1 MLLEDCTLYLN
12 EGEKIGIVGVNGTGK
27 STLLKII
34 AGIEDPDAGVVNK
47 VNGVKI
53 GCLPQNPIFRE
64 NKTVM
69 EQVFMGLTLED
80 REVFEHEAKN
90 ILTKLNITDFNK
102 NVSTLSGGQ
111 RKRVAIASALIQ
123 PCEVLVLD
131 EPTNHIDN
139 DMVIWLENYLTK
151 FSGGILM
158 ITHDRYFLDRVTNRI
173 VEISNS
179 KLYSYQ
185 TNYSKFIELK
195 AEREEMELSSERK
208 QKSLYKNELSWMQ
221 RGARARS
228 TKSKSRIDRF
238 EALSKRKVPQEE
250 QKLNISSVSKRLGKK
265 TLEIK
270 GISKS
275 FDHKQL
281 IKNFDYTLL
290 RDDRIGI
297 IGKNGCGKSTLL
309 KIIVGNLE
317 PDTGDVTLG
326 DTVKIGYFSQECEQM
341 DHSMRVIDYIKS
353 IADNVVTTDGVIT
366 ASQMLERFLFP
377 SHLQWNT
384 ISRLSGGERR
394 RLFLLSVIMG
404 APNIL
409 ILDEPTNDLDIMTL
423 CILEDYLD
431 TFNGAIIVVSHDRY
445 FLDNVVDKIFEFQ
458 DYGKIVGY
466 TGGYSDY
473 CEKKIENEKK
483 NDSMKESK
491 NEKVVSQKG
500 SYKSRERKI
509 KFTFKE
515 EKEFKTIEQEIQ
527 KIENKIEE
535 TKKSMELEASNYSK
549 LGELMNENEKLE
561 RELEDKMN
569 RWLYLNELAQKI
581 KTGG

>member
-34 AGIEDPDAGVVNK
+34 AGIEDPDTGVVTK

-53 GCLPQNPIFRE
+53 GYLPQNPVFRE

-69 EQVFMGLTLED
+69 EQVFMGLTFED

-102 NVSTLSGGQ
+102 DVSTLSGGQ

-208 QKSLYKNELSWMQ
+208 QKSLYKKELSWMQ

-228 TKSKSRIDRF
+228 TKSKSRIERF
-238 EALSKRKVPQEE
+238 EALSKRKMPQEE

-309 KIIVGNLE
+309 KIIVGKLE
-317 PDTGDVTLG
+317 PDNGFVTLG

-341 DHSMRVIDYIKS
+341 DHSLKVIDYIKS

-431 TFNGAIIVVSHDRY
+431 TFNGAVIVVSHDRY

-473 CEKKIENEKK
+473 CEKKIENEKQ

-491 NEKVVSQKG
+491 NEKGVSQKG

>member
-1 MLLEDCTLYLN
+1 MLLDDCTLYLN

-34 AGIEDPDAGVVNK
+34 AGIEDPDTGVVTK

-53 GCLPQNPIFRE
+53 GYLPQNPVFRE

-69 EQVFMGLTLED
+69 EQVFMGLTFED

-102 NVSTLSGGQ
+102 DVSTLSGGQ

-208 QKSLYKNELSWMQ
+208 QKSLYKKELSWMQ

-228 TKSKSRIDRF
+228 TKSKSRIERF
-238 EALSKRKVPQEE
+238 EALSKRKMPQEE

-309 KIIVGNLE
+309 KIIVGKLE
-317 PDTGDVTLG
+317 PDTGVVTLG

-341 DHSMRVIDYIKS
+341 DHSLKVIDYIKS

-431 TFNGAIIVVSHDRY
+431 TFNGAVIVVSHDRY

-473 CEKKIENEKK
+473 CEKKIENEKQ

-491 NEKVVSQKG
+491 NEKGVSQKG

-581 KTGG
+581 ETGG